1 MWIRFES
8 DYPCAVKIATGK
20 IDAVTGDSWTD
31 FLVSEPQNYL
41 LVPDQPWLD
50 GFCIS
55 KGKIRQFVAMP
66 LGEGDTAEEQI
77 TGEVEHGGIQIMVYP
92 IEKSRYEELRQRGV
106 AESSA
111 MLQEVAL
118 LAESPDMGLAPGG
131 LMRQEIYEDEYGF
144 EAWETGV
151 HSRCFIHIANS
162 AAYRSITG
170 SPPPTE
176 PPTAAQYTE
185 AGLPW
190 FEYYAA
196 ELKAVE
202 GSAKLAGL
210 DSVAV
215 KGIKKGEKPLPEN
228 SRYSPNRSKRF
239 IPNAPVFG
247 KESFRRISHSRRTRP
262 GQNTGATRFPAS
274 ATMAPAGRSSH
285 HSGYIRMAIEW
296 RSQRWI

>member
-1 MWIRFES
+1 MDDYSENLPALWEKHGGVFLPMYQSEAMWIRFES
-8 DYPCAVKIATGK
+8 DYPCAVKIAVGK
-20 IDAVTGDSWTD
+20 IDAVTGDPWTD
-31 FLVSEPQNYL
+31 LLVNEPQNYL
-41 LVPDQPWLD
+41 VVPDQPWLD
-50 GFCIS
+50 GFYIS

-66 LGEGDTAEEQI
+66 LGEGYTAEEQV

-92 IEKSRYEELRQRGV
+92 MKKSRFEELRQQV
-106 AESSA
+106 VVDSSA
-111 MLQEVAL
+111 MLQEMDL

-151 HSRCFIHIANS
+151 HSRCFVHIANS
-162 AAYRSITG
+162 AAYQSITG

-176 PPTAAQYTE
+176 PPAAAQYTE

-202 GSAKLAGL
+202 GSEKLAGL
-210 DSVAV
+210 DSVAA

-228 SRYSPNRSKRF
+228 QPVQPKTIKKIYSKRARVREGEF
-239 IPNAPVFG
+239 
-247 KESFRRISHSRRTRP
+247 
-262 GQNTGATRFPAS
+262 
-274 ATMAPAGRSSH
+274 
-285 HSGYIRMAIEW
+285 
-296 RSQRWI
+296 